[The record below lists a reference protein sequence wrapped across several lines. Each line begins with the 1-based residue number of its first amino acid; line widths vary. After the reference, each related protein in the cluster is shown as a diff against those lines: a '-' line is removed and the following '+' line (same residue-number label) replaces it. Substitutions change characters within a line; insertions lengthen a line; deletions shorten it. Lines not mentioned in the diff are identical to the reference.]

1 MKVMI
6 GAILLMGVLMASA
19 LLLAP
24 MLQAQAEPD
33 FGAVVR
39 GDNTCLKAKDK
50 FLCIDASNGSIGN
63 FVNPEVSLHFR
74 YDTEDF
80 AEVAICNKASHPDRI
95 QDQACAI
102 FGIGGPLACCDGAN
116 TVYILTGKQGP
127 GRLLL
132 RAGQTGSRID
142 IAAGGEET
150 SNIRITVK

>member
-1 MKVMI
+1 MKVTAGI
-6 GAILLMGVLMASA
+6 VILMGVLMASTFV
-19 LLLAP
+19 LGP
-24 MLQAQAEPD
+24 RLQAQAEPD
-33 FGAVVR
+33 FGTVVR
-39 GDNTCLKAKDK
+39 GDNTCLKARDK

-63 FVNPEVSLHFR
+63 FVNPEVALHFR

-80 AEVAICNKASHPDRI
+80 AEIAICNKASHPARI

-116 TVYILTGKQGP
+116 TVYIITGKQGP
-127 GRLLL
+127 GRLLV
-132 RAGQTGSRID
+132 RAGQTGSKID